1 MSQAISQKPRT
12 RRVSPFSLTP
22 WIPRD
27 FLDFDNLFEAINDSS
42 NNSLMTNFTTRMDV
56 SETEHAIEIRMDL
69 PGVKP
74 EDVDITV
81 ENNMLTIRGERSEE
95 KEEHDKKRQF
105 HSIERRFGS
114 FSRSVALPMSVIE
127 SEAVA
132 EFNEG
137 VLKVVLPKSEE
148 VKPKK
153 INVKKR

>member
-1 MSQAISQKPRT
+1 MSQGISQKPRT
-12 RRVSPFSLTP
+12 CRVAPFSLAP

-42 NNSLMTNFTTRMDV
+42 NTGMMTNFTTRMDV
-56 SETEHAIEIRMDL
+56 SETENDIEVRMDL

-81 ENNMLTIRGERSEE
+81 ENNMLTIRGQRSEE
-95 KEEHDKKRQF
+95 KELHDKNRQF

-114 FSRSVALPMSVIE
+114 FSRSVALPMSVKE
-127 SEAVA
+127 GDAVA

-137 VLKVVLPKSEE
+137 VLRVVLPKSEE

>member
-1 MSQAISQKPRT
+1 MSQSISQKPRT
-12 RRVSPFSLTP
+12 RRVSPFSLAP

-27 FLDFDNLFEAINDSS
+27 FLDFDNLFEAISDNS
-42 NNSLMTNFTTRMDV
+42 NNTMMSNFTTRMDV
-56 SETEHAIEIRMDL
+56 SETGDAIEIRMDL

-81 ENNMLTIRGERSEE
+81 ENNMLTIRGQRSEE
-95 KEEHDKKRQF
+95 KEEHDKNRQF

-114 FSRSVALPMSVIE
+114 FSRSVGLPTSVNDNDAI
-127 SEAVA
+127 A

-137 VLKVVLPKSEE
+137 VLRVVLPKSEG

-153 INVKKR
+153 IKKP